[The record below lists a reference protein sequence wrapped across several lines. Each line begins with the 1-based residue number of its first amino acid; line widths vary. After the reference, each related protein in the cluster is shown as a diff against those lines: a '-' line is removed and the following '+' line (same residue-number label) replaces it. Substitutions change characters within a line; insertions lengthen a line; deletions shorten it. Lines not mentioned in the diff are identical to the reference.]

1 MKDPTEAP
9 VVTPLEEGTQTDP
22 AAVQPTEATPAPET
36 APEKPPEEAKPGAP
50 EKVEPPAWAGVTEF
64 EGLREHVQPLL
75 EESEQKGYQRRSGE
89 YDQFAQPYLQ
99 QHSQRLND
107 INAGV
112 GRMLK
117 DLGVITKVAKNGEV
131 DVDALTEWSDNHEET
146 LRALVGEYRT
156 PWEYHGGK
164 RVMVSIAEAAGAKGL
179 ADDFVRQNGRV
190 DMLAS
195 QVPDPNLFADF
206 VKKVTTKAVA
216 DAKTPLDA
224 EIISLKAAN
233 EELKRRTTPG
243 PDITQK
249 GGGATEDDNALLLD
263 PNTPIEKVREIRARQ
278 NLAG

>member
-1 MKDPTEAP
+1 MPENPTEAP
-9 VVTPLEEGTQTDP
+9 VKPLEEGAQTDP
-22 AAVQPTEATPAPET
+22 AVVEPTGAPAPEV
-36 APEKPPEEAKPGAP
+36 APEKPPEEAEAGV
-50 EKVEPPAWAGVTEF
+50 KVEPSAWKDVTEV

-75 EESEQKGYQRRSGE
+75 EESEQKGYDRRSGE
-89 YDQFAQPYLQ
+89 YDQYAQPYLQ

-131 DVDALTEWSDNHEET
+131 DVDALTEWSDSHEET

-164 RVMVSIAEAAGAKGL
+164 RVMVSIAEAAGDKNL

-195 QVPDPNLFADF
+195 QVPDPNLFSDF

-216 DAKTPLDA
+216 DVKTPLET
-224 EIISLKAAN
+224 EITSLKAAN
-233 EELKRRTTPG
+233 EELKRRVTKG
-243 PDITQK
+243 PDITPK
-249 GGGATEDDNALLLD
+249 GGGGTEDDNALLLD
-263 PNTPIEKVREIRARQ
+263 PNTPTEKLKEIRARQ
-278 NLAG
+278 QLAG